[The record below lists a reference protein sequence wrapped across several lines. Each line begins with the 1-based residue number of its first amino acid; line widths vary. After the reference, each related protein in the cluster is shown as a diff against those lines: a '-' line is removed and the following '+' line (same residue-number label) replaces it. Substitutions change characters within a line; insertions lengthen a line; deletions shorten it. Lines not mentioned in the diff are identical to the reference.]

1 LIAKWQDDIIPKCV
15 ILMMIVLFFAVTGV
29 VDAFYFN
36 GRYRQAVWQEV
47 NYQGQQFRY
56 QVDLLVRK
64 VVGR

>member
-1 LIAKWQDDIIPKCV
+1 MRFW
-15 ILMMIVLFFAVTGV
+15 MTIVLFIGAAEVGDIV
-29 VDAFYFN
+29 YFD

-56 QVDLLVRK
+56 QVDLLMGK